1 MEDKSVEPNSST
13 ANDTQDKPTVIEPQ
27 PQQDETVMAA
37 TPEITPEPVQT
48 NEKKKS
54 RTLPKITL
62 NRNTILAG
70 SLAILLIIVGVFA
83 LMLTN
88 NGSNESANEEIVTTQ
103 KEAEK
108 LGMAILI
115 KEGTLQTKSTES
127 GEWEDATTDTQI
139 AEGAELRTVGATS
152 RAVVAFDD
160 GSALRLDAN
169 SEVVLES
176 VTVER
181 VVIKHISGYT
191 YNRVLPSDTLKYVV
205 TSDDAQYEALGT
217 AFKTASTGDEQSV
230 EVYDSSV
237 VETST
242 NKTPVSG
249 EKLTVIN
256 TLDPTKNGK
265 VEKLDIEQVK
275 ADAFIQ
281 WNKELDQKDENFKN
295 KLGFLSDFTPPA
307 LTLNKSD
314 GEVVLLEPDAKE
326 GTIEISGKTE
336 SRARVTVLSK
346 SQAGATA
353 IDITVGEDGSFT
365 SPVLTAPVGDAV
377 FEFTAKDR
385 AGNTVVKSLRIT
397 FQRKSRPV
405 AGNAVSFVLTGEKK
419 GGKVEISW
427 KFSGV
432 NAPDGVKIVYGQESN
447 PVFNATNTGS
457 VYADKGSSA
466 SIELKNLKDGNNYIK
481 ACVYDKN
488 SGTCGLYSNE
498 IIIVLP

>member
-1 MEDKSVEPNSST
+1 MEDKSEEHNSST
-13 ANDTQDKPTVIEPQ
+13 ANDIQDKPEVIELQ
-27 PQQDETVMAA
+27 TQRDETTLASASETVSR
-37 TPEITPEPVQT
+37 TVQT
-48 NEKKKS
+48 KANKKFRKF
-54 RTLPKITL
+54 PKITL
-62 NRNTILAG
+62 NKNTVLAG
-70 SLAILLIIVGVFA
+70 SLAMLLIIVGVFA

-88 NGSNESANEEIVTTQ
+88 NGSNESSSEENVTTQ

-139 AEGAELRTVGATS
+139 AEGTELRTVGATS
-152 RAVVAFDD
+152 RAVVTFDD

-217 AFKTASTGDEQSV
+217 AFKTATTGDEQSV

-242 NKTPVSG
+242 NKTPVTG

-295 KLGFLSDFTPPA
+295 KLGFLSDFTPPE

-314 GEVVLLEPDAKE
+314 GEVILLEPDAKE
-326 GTIEISGKTE
+326 GTIEISGKAE

-353 IDITVGEDGSFT
+353 VDVTVGEDGSFT
-365 SPVLTAPVGDAV
+365 TPVLTAPIGDAV
-377 FEFTAKDR
+377 YEFTAKDR

-397 FQRKSRPV
+397 FQRKSRPI
-405 AGNAVSFVLTGEKK
+405 AGNAVSFVLTGEKNGSK
-419 GGKVEISW
+419 AELSW
-427 KFSGV
+427 KFNGV
-432 NAPDGVKIVYGQESN
+432 NAPDGVKIVYGQELN
-447 PVFNATNTGS
+447 PVIGAQNVDS
-457 VYADKGSSA
+457 VYVAKDSTA
-466 SIELKNLKDGNNYIK
+466 SIELKKGKNYIK

-488 SGTCGLYSNE
+488 SGTCNPYSNE
-498 IIIVLP
+498 IIIEL